1 MIFSKDW
8 HISGKNNSVSVEISD
23 EFYRVVVD
31 VQDDKPCYLVH
42 RRDKANFTEA
52 PVRSSIDI
60 GGAGWLS
67 LTYECEVEQSTV
79 SSRRIE
85 GGVATYVKR
94 AGSTHEK
101 HLYFA
106 ENNSLWNEIPDHT
119 DSCTLFFR
127 ISGKGIYTISEI
139 DLVWFD
145 QLFYDDVNTLGFS
158 SRVLDSIDD
167 SNSVHIN
174 VNSYSPTG
182 SESSAIITAA
192 WSDSQGHQVP
202 GVPEYA
208 INSQLGPYQ
217 YLEPSKSVY
226 NFSVPQYASSVEIQ
240 IRSWKKKGDF
250 LLSREWTV
258 EGFTEPLNDDLI
270 DETNLNSILG
280 LIPSDDR
287 LVVLHTTAPPLGHAT
302 LSLRPNRLAAE
313 FTKLGIYV
321 IFLPFSKVPGGIERH
336 SDKAWIVCRSLWPKL
351 QYLLSKR
358 NNSKDVF
365 VCTSFPN
372 FEAVSALDLLNSSGW
387 TTVYEIRDDMEEFNR
402 VGYSKWFDNQLEQ
415 YVLERA
421 DHVTTVSPRLAEKAA
436 IIAGRNDVR
445 VVPNAVSD
453 FLLENGKPH
462 RTIESQRRKY
472 GSKVVGYLGHLTDS
486 WFDWSTLLDVAT
498 QLEEYEFRVIGHG
511 MPNHMVD
518 RLPSNVNYLGPMDH
532 ASFVEESKN
541 WAVGL
546 IPFKLSPLT
555 FGVDPNKLYEYL
567 ALGVKVVSAPMGGV
581 GSAPWSKVYRGAEE
595 MKQSIVATSSERVTE
610 EDIAELDAY
619 LNSSSWGERA
629 QQMINIFE
637 SEVS

>member
-1 MIFSKDW
+1 MIFAKDW
-8 HISGKNNSVSVEISD
+8 HVSGKNNSVTVDITD
-23 EFYRVVVD
+23 EDYRVVID
-31 VQDDKPCYLVH
+31 VRDDKPCYLVH
-42 RRDKANFTEA
+42 RRDKANFAEA
-52 PVRSSIDI
+52 PARSSIDI

-67 LTYECEVEQSTV
+67 LDYECELEENNGSNGSV
-79 SSRRIE
+79 E

-94 AGSTHEK
+94 TGSTHEK
-101 HLYFA
+101 ILYFA
-106 ENNSLWNEIPDHT
+106 QENNFWNEIPQHS

-127 ISGKGIYTISEI
+127 ISGRGRYIISAI
-139 DLVWFD
+139 NFSWFD
-145 QLFYDDVNTLGFS
+145 QLDYEDIDMLGLS
-158 SRVLDSIDD
+158 TRLLD
-167 SNSVHIN
+167 N
-174 VNSYSPTG
+174 VTG
-182 SESSAIITAA
+182 SSSVQLNVDSYLPKKSKSSAIITAT
-192 WSDSQGHQVP
+192 WKDSQGLEVP
-202 GVPEYA
+202 GIPEYA
-208 INSQLGPYQ
+208 VNSELGPYQ
-217 YLEPSKSVY
+217 YLDAAKSSY
-226 NFSVPQYASSVEIQ
+226 DFSVPQNARSVEIQ
-240 IRSWKKKGDF
+240 IRSWKKKGNF
-250 LLSREWTV
+250 LISRDWDIENLN
-258 EGFTEPLNDDLI
+258 EPLNQNLA
-270 DETNLNSILG
+270 DETELNDLLRSIPLE
-280 LIPSDDR
+280 DR

-321 IFLPFSKVPGGIERH
+321 IFLPFSKVPSGIERH
-336 SDKAWIVCRSLWPKL
+336 NDKSWVVCRSLWPKL
-351 QYLLSKR
+351 QYLLSTR

-421 DHVTTVSPRLAEKAA
+421 DHIVTVSPRLAEKAA
-436 IIAGRNDVR
+436 IIADRNDVR

-453 FLLENGKPH
+453 YLLESGMQH
-462 RTIESQRRKY
+462 RTIDFQRKKY

-498 QLEEYEFRVIGHG
+498 QLNEYEFRIIGHG
-511 MPNHMVD
+511 MPQRMVD
-518 RLPSNVNYLGPMDH
+518 RLPNNVNYLGPMDH

-581 GSAPWSKVYRGAEE
+581 DSAPWSRVYRGAEE
-595 MKQSIVATSSERVTE
+595 MKQSILETSCERVT
-610 EDIAELDAY
+610 DQDVAELDAY
-619 LNSSSWGERA
+619 LISSSWGERA
-629 QQMINIFE
+629 QEMINIFE
-637 SEVS
+637 TEV

>member
-8 HISGKNNSVSVEISD
+8 HISGRNNSVSVEIYD
-23 EFYRVVVD
+23 EYYRVVVD

-42 RRDKANFTEA
+42 RRDKANFVEA
-52 PVRSSIDI
+52 PVQSSIDI

-67 LTYECEVEQSTV
+67 LGYKCEIEQDSE
-79 SSRRIE
+79 SNRRIV

-94 AGSTHEK
+94 DESTHEK
-101 HLYFA
+101 KVYLA
-106 ENNSLWNEIPDHT
+106 ENNRLLSEISDHT

-145 QLFYDDVNTLGFS
+145 QLVYDDLDTLGFS
-158 SRVLDSIDD
+158 ARALDSIID
-167 SNSVHIN
+167 SNAVHVN
-174 VNSYSPTG
+174 VNTYLPNG
-182 SESSAIITAA
+182 SGSSAIITAA
-192 WSDSQGHQVP
+192 WRDSQGYEVP

-226 NFSVPQYASSVEIQ
+226 EFSVPHRAASVEIQ
-240 IRSWKKKGDF
+240 IRSWKKKGNF
-250 LLSREWTV
+250 LLSKEWTV
-258 EGFTEPLNDDLI
+258 ERFTEPLNDERS
-270 DETNLNSILG
+270 DETNLNSVLSS
-280 LIPSDDR
+280 IPSEDR
-287 LVVLHTTAPPLGHAT
+287 LVVLHTTAPTLGHAT

-313 FTKLGIYV
+313 FTKLGIHV
-321 IFLPFSKVPGGIERH
+321 IFLPFSKIPSGIEKH
-336 SDKAWIVCRSLWPKL
+336 SDKAWIVCRSLWPEL

-358 NNSKDVF
+358 KNSKDVF

-372 FEAVSALDLLNSSGW
+372 VEAVSALDLLNASGW

-421 DHVTTVSPRLAEKAA
+421 KHVTTVSPRLAEKAS

-486 WFDWSTLLDVAT
+486 WFDWSTLLDVAR
-498 QLEEYEFRVIGHG
+498 QLEEYDFRIIGHG

-518 RLPSNVNYLGPMDH
+518 RLPNNVNYLGPMDH

-595 MKQSIVATSSERVTE
+595 LKQSIVESTSERVTD
-610 EDIAELDAY
+610 EDIAELDEY
-619 LNSSSWGERA
+619 LFSSSWGERA
-629 QQMINIFE
+629 QQMINIFD
-637 SEVS
+637 SEV